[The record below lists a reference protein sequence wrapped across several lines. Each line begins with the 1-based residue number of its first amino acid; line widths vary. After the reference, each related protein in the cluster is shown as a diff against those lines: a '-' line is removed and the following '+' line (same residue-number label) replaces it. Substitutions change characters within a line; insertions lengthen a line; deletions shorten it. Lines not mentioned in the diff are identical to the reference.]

1 MLWIE
6 FAIHWIEPYI
16 YLLFLNLGCIIFGM
30 KHTVCS
36 VNEIHGKQRFGTR
49 QTVCCV
55 WHTVNNSWHPTGRQT
70 LLPCILFNGSSK
82 KKSSQLTVG
91 RYVFRTFALCFTDQR
106 AYYQNNISLLP
117 HGKDYV
123 SGSVSLFLFLYL
135 DWTAT
140 VHLRSLQEEN
150 AMPTATVG
158 LGMLSA

>member
-1 MLWIE
+1 MHMLNNVTQITSKLIWCFVTCCTIDLVILQSRLMLWKE
-6 FAIHWIEPYI
+6 SAIHWIEPYI

-30 KHTVCS
+30 KHTICS

-82 KKSSQLTVG
+82 KMSSQLTVG

-123 SGSVSLFLFLYL
+123 SGSV
-135 DWTAT
+135 
-140 VHLRSLQEEN
+140 
-150 AMPTATVG
+150 
-158 LGMLSA
+158 